1 MSKSSKSAAAETS
14 VREVKTEGSFDA
26 ANENN
31 EREEVT
37 WVIQE
42 HLGVLST
49 NKWGWAREVNLV
61 SWNGNPGKLDIRN
74 WNPEHSKMGR
84 GMTFNGSETAFLCEI
99 LKNLD
104 IAAAGI

>member
-1 MSKSSKSAAAETS
+1 MSKTAKTTSSETRTKQES
-14 VREVKTEGSFDA
+14 RNREND
-26 ANENN
+26 
-31 EREEVT
+31 EVT
-37 WVIQE
+37 FVIQE

-49 NKWGWAREVNLV
+49 NKWGWTREVNLV

-84 GMTFNGSETAFLCEI
+84 GITFNGTETAYLLEI
-99 LKNLD
+99 LKDFD